1 MTKIY
6 IVIEGGCVR
15 YVASDISDVE
25 VVVVD
30 LDDMNDAAGDDR
42 KAIKTELDFAEG
54 LPRIW

>member
-15 YVASDISDVE
+15 YVASDIPDAA

-30 LDDMNDAAGDDR
+30 LDDMNDAEGADR
-42 KAIKTELDFAEG
+42 EVIKADLKVAEG